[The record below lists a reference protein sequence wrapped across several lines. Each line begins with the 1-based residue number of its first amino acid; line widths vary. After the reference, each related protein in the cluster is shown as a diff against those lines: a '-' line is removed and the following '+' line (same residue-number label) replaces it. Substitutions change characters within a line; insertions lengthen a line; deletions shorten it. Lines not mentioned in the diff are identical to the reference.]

1 MKDIAAARFKAQC
14 LRLMDEVKTSRE
26 PLLIRKKGRPVA
38 MLVPAD
44 EPPKDVF
51 GCLAGTLE
59 ITGDVL
65 SPVAPAASWNALR

>member
-1 MKDIAAARFKAQC
+1 MKEIAAAQFKAHC
-14 LRLMDEVKTSRE
+14 LRLMDDVKKSRQ

-38 MLVPAD
+38 MLVAAG
-44 EPPKDVF
+44 EPTGGVF

-65 SPVAPAASWNALR
+65 APVAPAGSWKALK